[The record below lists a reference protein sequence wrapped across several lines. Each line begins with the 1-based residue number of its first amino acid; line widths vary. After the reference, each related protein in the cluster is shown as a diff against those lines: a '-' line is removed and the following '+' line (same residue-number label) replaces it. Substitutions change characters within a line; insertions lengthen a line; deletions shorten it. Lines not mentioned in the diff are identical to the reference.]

1 MQIPSNHYPLLP
13 SLYQGSTESNTAP
26 QSRKMPCCPCAQE
39 LSHPSRL
46 YHTGSSGALQQR
58 SSSLLSLPAYELK
71 LSVTSL
77 SRLPDPPIAFYWPQF
92 RLGVW
97 GQRAPGRL
105 GAEFCCRAGGSL
117 CGAHIV
123 CYPEGPYATV
133 HPILQRLSHQLGLT
147 LGFLHGGLLR
157 RQLQH

>member
-1 MQIPSNHYPLLP
+1 MSCCLC
-13 SLYQGSTESNTAP
+13 
-26 QSRKMPCCPCAQE
+26 SRE

-58 SSSLLSLPAYELK
+58 SSSLLSLPAYVLK

-92 RLGVW
+92 RLRVW

-105 GAEFCCRAGGSL
+105 GAEFCCGAGGSL

-123 CYPEGPYATV
+123 CYPEGPYAAV
-133 HPILQRLSHQLGLT
+133 HPLLQRLTHQPGFT
-147 LGFLHGGLLR
+147 LGFLHGGLVR
-157 RQLQH
+157 RQLQHRAQLLIALLQVQVTWRTCVEPAVHLCK